1 MKSIYI
7 KSVGF
12 LLLVVG
18 ALMAVPAAAAFYYS
32 DYPAPAVA
40 AEKAALLVSMAVTL
54 LSGILLLWLSRGTPA
69 GKITIADGFL
79 VAASSWISVAVFS
92 SLPYILSG
100 VIANPVDAFFE
111 SMSGLTTTGA
121 TTLEDLDAVPR
132 GVMLWRC
139 MTQGIGGM
147 GILTLFVAV
156 LPAVGEG
163 GHNLFRAEITGGT
176 NFEKVTPRISET
188 AKALWMIYIG
198 LMTLETLALFASGMP
213 LYDAVCH
220 SFTTLATGGFSPYQ
234 GGIGDVE
241 SYVTR
246 WIFIFFMFVGGASFT
261 LSFRAIRGEGR
272 TPYLTSQEF
281 KLYASI
287 IGAAG
292 LILSMDLIV
301 ENWGSAPVMAA
312 VTDGFFQSAS
322 IVTTTGYATADFTLW
337 SPFAQSVIFFLMFM
351 GGCAGSTGGGIKMFR
366 HLIAAKTFAA
376 EFRVM
381 SNPREVVAPKLQGK
395 PLPDEVMRNT
405 LVFLALYVT
414 LFVMGGLLLTLFGS
428 DMVTAFSASATC
440 LGNVGPGLGEVGPLL
455 SFGALPAVSKLI
467 LTLQMLMGRLELFG
481 VLIFFKAIVERGRET
496 A

>member
-18 ALMAVPAAAAFYYS
+18 ALMAVPTAVAFYYS
-32 DYPAPAVA
+32 DYPSPAVSS
-40 AEKAALLVSMAVTL
+40 EKAALLVSVAVTL
-54 LSGILLLWLSRGTPA
+54 LSGVLLLWLSRGAPA
-69 GKITIADGFL
+69 GKITMADGFL

-92 SLPYILSG
+92 SLPYVLSG
-100 VIANPVDAFFE
+100 AIANPVDAFFE

-121 TTLEDLDAVPR
+121 SVISDLDAVPR
-132 GVMLWRC
+132 GVMFWRC

-147 GILTLFVAV
+147 GILTLFVAI

-176 NFEKVTPRISET
+176 NFEKVTPRIRET
-188 AKALWMIYIG
+188 AKGLWMLYIG
-198 LMTLETLALFASGMP
+198 LMALEAAALFVAGMP

-220 SFTTLATGGFSPYQ
+220 SFTTIATGGLSPYQ
-234 GGIGDVE
+234 GSIGDVDG
-241 SYVTR
+241 YAAR

-261 LSFRAIRGEGR
+261 LLFRAIRGEGGA
-272 TPYLTSQEF
+272 PYLASHEF
-281 KLYASI
+281 RLYASI

-292 LILSMDLIV
+292 LILSLDIIV
-301 ENWGSAPVMAA
+301 ENWGSTSVMAA
-312 VTDGFFQSAS
+312 VTDGFFQSVS
-322 IVTTTGYATADFTLW
+322 IVTTTGYATADFALW

-376 EFRVM
+376 EFRMM
-381 SNPREVVAPKLQGK
+381 SNPREVVAPKLAGK

-414 LFVMGGLLLTLFGS
+414 LFVMGGVALTLFGS

-440 LGNVGPGLGEVGPLL
+440 LGNVGPGLGEVGPA
-455 SFGALPAVSKLI
+455 SNFAALPAASKLI

-481 VLIFFKAIVERGRET
+481 VLIFFMAIVERGRE
-496 A
+496 AA